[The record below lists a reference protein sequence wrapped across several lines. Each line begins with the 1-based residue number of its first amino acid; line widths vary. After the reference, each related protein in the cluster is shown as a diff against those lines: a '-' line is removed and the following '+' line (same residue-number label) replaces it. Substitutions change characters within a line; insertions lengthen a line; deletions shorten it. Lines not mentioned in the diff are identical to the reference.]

1 MNYVYFGF
9 RLVNKQW
16 GVAYYCNGSNT
27 QKLPINFSKQILNAQ
42 AVDTGRMC
50 LSGGVSKIDLSTIQ
64 VFGKQIDTNDYRA
77 DANLYFLVLGQ

>member
-1 MNYVYFGF
+1 
-9 RLVNKQW
+9 
-16 GVAYYCNGSNT
+16 
-27 QKLPINFSKQILNAQ
+27 
-42 AVDTGRMC
+42 MC